1 MLASFGHLAPEPDF
15 DRFLF
20 DFVSIFGSIF
30 DRFSIDSGSN
40 LDRLLYDS
48 LSFLFF
54 ELRTLSLVAVPTSWP
69 PVLGPLH
76 RRGHRPF

>member
-15 DRFLF
+15 DIFLI
-20 DFVSIFGSIF
+20 DFFGSIF
-30 DRFSIDSGSN
+30 ARCLMHSGSN
-40 LDRLLYDS
+40 LDRFLYDF

-69 PVLGPLH
+69 TEPA
-76 RRGHRPF
+76 RRNARSA

>member
-15 DRFLF
+15 NRFLI
-20 DFVSIFGSIF
+20 DFGSIF
-30 DRFSIDSGSN
+30 DRFLIDSGSN

-69 PVLGPLH
+69 TAPA
-76 RRGHRPF
+76 RRNARSA